1 MDKMVYTNKNDI
13 KDKEQDLM
21 MDLLKFISNSSEVMI
36 LMLWLLL

>member
-1 MDKMVYTNKNDI
+1 MDRMVSTNKNHI